1 MFLVGGGAAMES
13 AASKEAGKDLFS
25 WSGFPAEWVR
35 RLRQRFAQPLVPL
48 ELLDSPEGF
57 EDVLGI
63 ISGGDV
69 LQGALLRGR
78 LQEFREGLPHRKR
91 IVQAQS
97 NAVFKKPRLPT
108 VGSDSALMQEAYA
121 ISANAL
127 MPFKR
132 KHGKSGLGKA
142 LLASEEDPD
151 ILETRERD
159 RWVEV
164 MSGFITEAQ
173 LPVVALIEGSE
184 DRRQAWRRVFGT
196 RRAKTLRNRARAFK
210 RFRIWLETVRGR
222 TWPARVSD
230 ITDFLEERAK
240 DGCGFSVPR
249 DLLAALSVLESVGR
263 VPARERLS
271 TDETVKAMARS
282 ITEELQSRAA
292 PRRPA
297 KLYTVAMLIALEV
310 SVLDA
315 ASSLFARVISWVILL
330 QHWMALRAD
339 DVQWLDPGRMTL
351 TASGLA
357 GVLRRTKTT
366 GPGRRAREV
375 PVYVCREVSLSGNDW
390 LQAGFNL
397 FHRQEVFWE
406 RTYFIPF
413 PSADWSAGV
422 KKHLS
427 PEMLNV
433 CIKKV
438 LSELRTPVRGERTWK
453 KGEVDLIAQ
462 ELLPFW
468 SGHSARH
475 WLPSWAANLGVSKQ
489 DRDFLGR
496 WQAGAHESN
505 EYIVTS
511 REVVHRVQMH
521 VVGGLVQGHAGVDEL
536 PILNELHEFGNPRG
550 VSFARGASRH
560 RVWRTNDDGHR
571 ALLLGYP
578 LDYELEDEVGEGEA
592 ALEVPVEDEDASKR
606 DWSEFPYW
614 VSISRKSLF
623 RRLHAKDKCGVLPW
637 NVFSA
642 EGFMSVSEANA
653 DAWCKS
659 CWKKIAQGEAE
670 ASREAS
676 SSGSSSSTEIESPEQ
691 EEPET

>member
-1 MFLVGGGAAMES
+1 
-13 AASKEAGKDLFS
+13 
-25 WSGFPAEWVR
+25 
-35 RLRQRFAQPLVPL
+35 
-48 ELLDSPEGF
+48 
-57 EDVLGI
+57 
-63 ISGGDV
+63 
-69 LQGALLRGR
+69 
-78 LQEFREGLPHRKR
+78 
-91 IVQAQS
+91 
-97 NAVFKKPRLPT
+97 
-108 VGSDSALMQEAYA
+108 
-121 ISANAL
+121 
-127 MPFKR
+127 
-132 KHGKSGLGKA
+132 
-142 LLASEEDPD
+142 
-151 ILETRERD
+151 
-159 RWVEV
+159 
-164 MSGFITEAQ
+164 
-173 LPVVALIEGSE
+173 
-184 DRRQAWRRVFGT
+184 
-196 RRAKTLRNRARAFK
+196 
-210 RFRIWLETVRGR
+210 
-222 TWPARVSD
+222 
-230 ITDFLEERAK
+230 
-240 DGCGFSVPR
+240 
-249 DLLAALSVLESVGR
+249 
-263 VPARERLS
+263 
-271 TDETVKAMARS
+271 
-282 ITEELQSRAA
+282 
-292 PRRPA
+292 
-297 KLYTVAMLIALEV
+297 MLIALEV

-397 FHRQEVFWE
+397 FHRQEVYWE
-406 RTYFIPF
+406 RSYFIPF

-453 KGEVDLIAQ
+453 KGDVGLIAQ
-462 ELLPFW
+462 ELLSFW

-592 ALEVPVEDEDASKR
+592 ALEVTVEDEDAPKR
-606 DWSEFPYW
+606 DWSEYPY
-614 VSISRKSLF
+614 
-623 RRLHAKDKCGVLPW
+623 
-637 NVFSA
+637 
-642 EGFMSVSEANA
+642 
-653 DAWCKS
+653 
-659 CWKKIAQGEAE
+659 
-670 ASREAS
+670 
-676 SSGSSSSTEIESPEQ
+676 
-691 EEPET
+691 